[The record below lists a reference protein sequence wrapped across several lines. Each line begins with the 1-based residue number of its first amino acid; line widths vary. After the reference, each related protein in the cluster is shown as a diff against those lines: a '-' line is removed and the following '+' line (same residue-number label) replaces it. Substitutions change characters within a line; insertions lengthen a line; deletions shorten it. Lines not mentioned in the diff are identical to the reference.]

1 MRPRPCL
8 ITRMHVLLCTTCYSH
23 IYESSASMGSKSAQ
37 KMRSSTNS
45 TSPPLV
51 PPRHHIPA
59 CKRTL
64 PPVSKPG
71 LDFSALSQSEPEM
84 DSILG
89 CWSALALAISVR
101 RLHCS
106 LHQVIWWKHARA
118 VKEAQGISLW
128 SSPAILQ
135 SRILDQATNDSSGA
149 KWGQTWRWQWYK
161 ATEPLHVNRNCLP
174 SCPADF
180 RGGRLVESSF
190 WENWEMPLTYL

>member
-1 MRPRPCL
+1 MTHLTRFSICGGYMRPRPCL

-84 DSILG
+84 DLHIRMLICIGTCNICTPASLF
-89 CWSALALAISVR
+89 SAPSDLVKTCTSR
-101 RLHCS
+101 ERS
-106 LHQVIWWKHARA
+106 TGYQFVIQSGH
-118 VKEAQGISLW
+118 
-128 SSPAILQ
+128 SS
-135 SRILDQATNDSSGA
+135 
-149 KWGQTWRWQWYK
+149 K
-161 ATEPLHVNRNCLP
+161 
-174 SCPADF
+174 
-180 RGGRLVESSF
+180 
-190 WENWEMPLTYL
+190 